1 MFCMLVRVTS
11 TVKSLVILALL
22 LTSCHSEPSADVRL
36 SEDVKA
42 EVYSPQGALLT
53 TLGLEIAR
61 TPAQRA
67 KGLMFRGPLPDDRGM
82 IFVFPKEAAYRFW
95 MKNTQIPLDMIF
107 VSRDMEVVELVE
119 NAVPFSEETRGG
131 NADSL
136 YVIEIN
142 GGLASAYGIKEG
154 ARVVL
159 ERSLT
164 TND

>member
-1 MFCMLVRVTS
+1 MFRMLFRVTS
-11 TVKSLVILALL
+11 TVKSLLLLALIF
-22 LTSCHSEPSADVRL
+22 TSCRSEPSADIRP
-36 SEDVKA
+36 SENVKA

-53 TLGLEIAR
+53 TLGLEVAK

-67 KGLMFRGPLPDDRGM
+67 KGLMFRGSLPDDRGM

-95 MKNTQIPLDMIF
+95 MKNTQIPLDIIF
-107 VSRDMEVVELVE
+107 VSRYMKVVELVE
-119 NAVPFSEETRGG
+119 NAMPFSEETRGG

-142 GGLASAYGIKEG
+142 GGLASEYGIKEG

-159 ERSLT
+159 ERSLA